1 MRKAYHKI
9 TRLGN
14 NSLGMSPHRPLTRL
28 LSHTGMKNVRVR
40 QWFSALA
47 ALLLLTSS
55 AMPAVVRMTC
65 VNGGHTVLSIG
76 HAEDCCP
83 DRDQQEGASIQAI
96 CCEFQE
102 AATQRAE
109 FNAEHQVAF
118 QLPVVLLYSSG
129 ASNSHVVDLRTPTD
143 RGSERP
149 PPLDVLE
156 RLSQFCSFRI

>member
-1 MRKAYHKI
+1 
-9 TRLGN
+9 
-14 NSLGMSPHRPLTRL
+14 
-28 LSHTGMKNVRVR
+28 MKNVRVR

-76 HAEDCCP
+76 QAEDCCP
-83 DRDQQEGASIQAI
+83 DSDQQEGASIQAI

-102 AATQRAE
+102 AAPQRAE
-109 FNAEHQVAF
+109 FSAEHQVAF
-118 QLPVVLLYSSG
+118 QLPEVLLYSSG
-129 ASNSHVVDLRTPTD
+129 VSDSHVADLRTPTD

-149 PPLDVLE
+149 PPLYVLE
-156 RLSQFCSFRI
+156 RLSQLCSFRI